1 MKYLYLGPIFNL
13 TASAVNASSLV
24 SYIIFGLFV
33 AAILAFG
40 LKILIEDAIELRKNT
55 PNANRKKKKKTAS
68 SQNNQNSKRGE
79 NTASGFAA
87 KPVLK
92 SQSQTA
98 VKPNPAKDGQ
108 KDLNQIPTKSST
120 KIEYDPAVPYFVKT
134 ETTLSP
140 GEQYFISILSPLID
154 PTKYHIVT
162 QAQYSKYLKPNPNTS
177 KEQQAIS
184 ASKIKALRGDFA
196 IETQDYR
203 PVMLI
208 EYNDKSHKEEDRII
222 RDNYLHKAC
231 KYAQLPRLPVESS
244 HFNSYIFKSEFE
256 ARKRLYV
263 LLSLNGNVLCLPDI
277 VCAKCGREFDVIT
290 GKFGAFLAHYR
301 DESCHQTVNIF
312 SAKKC

>member
-1 MKYLYLGPIFNL
+1 MKYLFLGPIIDFL
-13 TASAVNASSLV
+13 TTALDWIV
-24 SYIIFGLFV
+24 YIIAGSLALGILGLIIYAIKKIVKNFSTYKNKRNPKKISREKNSFGYMSKSKLESYKS
-33 AAILAFG
+33 ADSKHITYHSNSGNDLQDKAS
-40 LKILIEDAIELRKNT
+40 KN
-55 PNANRKKKKKTAS
+55 S
-68 SQNNQNSKRGE
+68 SK
-79 NTASGFAA
+79 
-87 KPVLK
+87 L
-92 SQSQTA
+92 
-98 VKPNPAKDGQ
+98 D
-108 KDLNQIPTKSST
+108 
-120 KIEYDPAVPYFVKT
+120 YDPNIPFFVKA

-140 GEQYFISILSPLID
+140 GEQYFISILSPLIN
-154 PTKYHIVT
+154 PNKYKIIT
-162 QAQYSKYLKPNPNTS
+162 QAQYSKYLKPNPNTTDQ
-177 KEQQAIS
+177 QQAIS

-208 EYNDKSHKEEDRII
+208 EYNDESHKEEDRII